1 MCKSSRKCR
10 RKSWKAPGSATSNAL
25 FTFSFLSRRSLY
37 APVLPELPL
46 QLRAAKN
53 SEFWQMSGCCRPWRW
68 MGWAWH
74 LREVWDGSLPHSNHS
89 TPERGTKSPS
99 GGSAWRLLA
108 MWRWQSAAMSK
119 TKIRGCFFSTHIV
132 IIHIHLKYRYSSSVN
147 IWFKSHTWNVSL
159 SMPSQFFTATN
170 SAFPRLPTVRIIQ
183 SVEVVIFLLSEPQKK
198 ILRPECLGTRT
209 VRQRS

>member
-1 MCKSSRKCR
+1 MRKSSRKRR

-53 SEFWQMSGCCRPWRW
+53 SEFWQMSGCCRPWRR

-108 MWRWQSAAMSK
+108 MWRWQSAAMST
-119 TKIRGCFFSTHIV
+119 TKIRGCYFPTLTV
-132 IIHIHLKYRYSSSVN
+132 IIHIHLKYRYILFKLPQSTFGIDHRHKMSACPCLVNFSLLQIVFCPVFQRFELSS
-147 IWFKSHTWNVSL
+147 L
-159 SMPSQFFTATN
+159 
-170 SAFPRLPTVRIIQ
+170 
-183 SVEVVIFLLSEPQKK
+183 
-198 ILRPECLGTRT
+198 
-209 VRQRS
+209 